1 MREGS
6 GSGYRESR
14 RLPLSRI
21 IRENVPSVSFST
33 LLKVLA
39 RETRPLAVRHVSST
53 LPARTSEPR
62 EDTAGCRT
70 FTLSFN
76 LHPPARNPL
85 PERRQCMC
93 ATNYIPCAMGAVT
106 QRHVSLSFCQV
117 HAVAERVVRTRF
129 DSFKP
134 ACTLTSA
141 SLAPPTSLVKMHA
154 HRLHATSQQV
164 RRG

>member
-1 MREGS
+1 MGIGGQVPRSAREGAVAS
-6 GSGYRESR
+6 TLGSGTARSAPFHLVQPPQLAHGSPTERLSKSGNRPPSR
-14 RLPLSRI
+14 FSGDSVARCDCHDRLQPHSPDQVKPQSMCA
-21 IRENVPSVSFST
+21 N
-33 LLKVLA
+33 
-39 RETRPLAVRHVSST
+39 SST
-53 LPARTSEPR
+53 
-62 EDTAGCRT
+62 
-70 FTLSFN
+70 
-76 LHPPARNPL
+76 
-85 PERRQCMC
+85 
-93 ATNYIPCAMGAVT
+93 PCAMGAVT
-106 QRHVSLSFCQV
+106 QRHVSLSFCRV